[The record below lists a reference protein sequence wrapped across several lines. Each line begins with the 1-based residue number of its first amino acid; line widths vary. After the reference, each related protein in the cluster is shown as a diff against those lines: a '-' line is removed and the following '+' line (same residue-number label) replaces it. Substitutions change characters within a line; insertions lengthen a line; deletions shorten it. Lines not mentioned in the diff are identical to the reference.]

1 MIVEFR
7 YKGQSAV
14 ISGLNEARVS
24 LATNQQREA
33 AFFKGSLGDP
43 SLLRDALAALRQVV
57 LSDFKYRPKD
67 RAAYKAW
74 LDAQERKFLAGLAAR
89 GGQARQQIVALEA
102 ERDALDA
109 LREGRMKPFDHARRR
124 YFDWAYTRR
133 WEMAMVLDPVV
144 TVHPDELAF
153 EAFSR
158 DESSYA
164 RLAAKYDL
172 FEKID
177 EFACGTTNIDFS
189 AQLGESFERMRTYRR
204 TRFDIDAE
212 GFTVANLGDDAHREK
227 KIDLP
232 ESWVKGFLQ
241 VHATMTLGLTRLRM
255 EPVDLF
261 NILRFL
267 KRKKARSSPRALRF
281 DLEPGKAATVVFEP
295 WDVEMPLTPTNVYE
309 GAERRSIRLWGRD
322 RLGTLERLLPV
333 AQKVDLYLAGTGMP
347 SFWVLDLGEIT
358 FTLGLSGWTDND
370 WTEGTKYELLSR
382 RLDVSP
388 ADLTATYDALSRVR
402 YATAA
407 QLATE
412 TGCGVESTVSAL
424 SFLCQGG
431 RAMYDL
437 GGGVYRHR
445 ELFREP
451 FALPQAV
458 AVVAAPAPTMA
469 DPSARAAQGIFDG
482 GHVLITAR
490 RPSAGGYKISGSVRG
505 SDGVRHRPM
514 IRVDAQGAVADASC
528 SCPLQQKHGLVHGAC
543 EHVLALRLAHMAK
556 LESEGGS

>member
-24 LATNQQREA
+24 LATNERRDPA
-33 AFFKGSLGDP
+33 YFKGVLGDP
-43 SLLRDALAALRQVV
+43 ALLRDALAALREVV
-57 LSDFKYRPKD
+57 VSDLKYHPKD
-67 RAAYKAW
+67 RHAYKAW
-74 LDAQERKFLAGLAAR
+74 LDAQEKKFLAGLGAR
-89 GGQARQQIVALEA
+89 NEQARQKILALEA

-109 LREGRMKPFDHARRR
+109 KREARMRPFEQARRR
-124 YFDWAYTRR
+124 YFEWAYTRR
-133 WEMAMVLDPVV
+133 WEMSMILDPVV
-144 TVHPDELAF
+144 TVHPDEVAF

-189 AQLGESFERMRTYRR
+189 ARLGESFERMRTYRR
-204 TRFDIDAE
+204 TRFDIDPE

-227 KIDLP
+227 KIELP

-241 VHATMTLGLTRLRM
+241 VHAAMTLGLTRLRL

-267 KRKKARSSPRALRF
+267 RRKKARSSPRSIRF
-281 DLEPGKAATVVFEP
+281 ELEPGRPGTVVFEP
-295 WDVEMPLTPTNVYE
+295 WDVELPLTPTNVFE
-309 GAERRSIRLWGRD
+309 GHERRSIRVWGRD
-322 RLGTLERLLPV
+322 RLSTLERLLPV
-333 AQKVDLYLAGTGMP
+333 AQRVDLYLAGSGMP
-347 SFWVLDLGEIT
+347 SFWVLDLGEAT

-370 WTEGTKYELLSR
+370 WTGGTKYDLLSR

-388 ADLTATYDALSRVR
+388 ADLKATHDALFRSR
-402 YATAA
+402 YATDA
-407 QLATE
+407 QLAGD
-412 TGCGVESTVSAL
+412 TGCGVESTRSAL
-424 SFLCQGG
+424 SYLCQAG

-437 GGGVYRHR
+437 AGGRYRHR

-451 FALPQAV
+451 FALPEAV
-458 AVVAAPAPTMA
+458 AAVQRGAPSAN
-469 DPSARAAQGIFDG
+469 DPAARAAQAIFDG

-490 RPSAGGYKISGSVRG
+490 RPAAEGYKLSGSVKG
-505 SDGVRHRPM
+505 SDTVRHRPVL
-514 IRVDAQGAVADASC
+514 IIGAQGAVADASC
-528 SCPLQQKHGLVHGAC
+528 SCSQQQKHGLTHGAC
-543 EHVLALRLAHMAK
+543 EHVLALRLAHMAR
-556 LESEGGS
+556 LESEGAS